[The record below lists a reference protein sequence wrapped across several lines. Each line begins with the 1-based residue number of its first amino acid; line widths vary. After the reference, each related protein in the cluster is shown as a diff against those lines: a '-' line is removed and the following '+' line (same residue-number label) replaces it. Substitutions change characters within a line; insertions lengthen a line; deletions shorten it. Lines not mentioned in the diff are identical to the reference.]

1 MVFALSD
8 VSLLSSYDSM
18 CRGLLDVTMSH
29 RCRIMNKME
38 NRHEWQEKQLDPF
51 TPHSFTPLRM
61 MLGSLFPRMLIKIYL
76 SFVWSLVCLGRN
88 GRGT

>member
-1 MVFALSD
+1 MVFAFSD
-8 VSLLSSYDSM
+8 VSLLSRLVSLYDSM

-29 RCRIMNKME
+29 RCSVMNKME
-38 NRHEWQEKQLDPF
+38 NRRERQEKQLDPF

-76 SFVWSLVCLGRN
+76 SFMWSLV
-88 GRGT
+88 